1 MLKRNEHPF
10 PEKLFSPT
18 DETTAIL
25 KEITGKKELVAIY
38 QYTDGYYFKGTTVT
52 FTEDGMSKLIKRQI
66 VKTNEI

>member
-10 PEKLFSPT
+10 PEKLFFPT

-25 KEITGKKELVAIY
+25 KEITGKKELVAIC

-52 FTEDGMSKLIKRQI
+52 FNEEGMKKMIRREI
-66 VKTNEI
+66 VKT